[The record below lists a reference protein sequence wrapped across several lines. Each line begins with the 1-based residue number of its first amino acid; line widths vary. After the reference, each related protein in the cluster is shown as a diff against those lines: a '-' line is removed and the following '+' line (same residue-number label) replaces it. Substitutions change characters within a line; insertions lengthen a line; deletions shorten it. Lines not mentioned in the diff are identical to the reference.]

1 MRPRSSGRPVDAS
14 NEAAAL
20 VAAGRALTYHSSSSN
35 RAYNGIQ
42 VEQGVLAK
50 QPIIRIRQ
58 RFGARLLL
66 DTRRNAERPNGISF
80 YSQLCDHSSEERAL
94 LVTRACLSG
103 IAVQHI

>member
-66 DTRRNAERPNGISF
+66 DARRNAERPNGISF
-80 YSQLCDHSSEERAL
+80 YSRLCDHSFEE
-94 LVTRACLSG
+94 
-103 IAVQHI
+103 